1 MSFIAPIVVSAVVL
15 IGIAA
20 FKIISTK
27 SNPNRRKVITVYII
41 LAVVLFVGSSY
52 SILSSLGQGGLPYRA
67 ETLHTIY
74 GENSCALFV
83 KERGNNYSL
92 VFYAKDTN
100 GDYQLQDTPKLVQ
113 RGPCKIGTYTIYQVE
128 GTNDFYVYISTR
140 LTNEN
145 SDIKDNNGN
154 KLHGAVFEWDIDDEA
169 KYMHIVAGY
178 VGNSLDGFSVCIDDE
193 IIEVG

>member
-1 MSFIAPIVVSAVVL
+1 MSFIAPIVVSALVL
-15 IGIAA
+15 IGIAG

-41 LAVVLFVGSSY
+41 LAVAVFAGSIYSVLPNTRE
-52 SILSSLGQGGLPYRA
+52 GLLQHRA

-92 VFYAKDTN
+92 MFYVKDAN
-100 GDYQLQDTPKLVQ
+100 GDYQLQDTPKPVQ
-113 RGPCKIGTYTIYQVE
+113 TGPCKIGSYTIYQVE

-140 LTNEN
+140 LTTES